1 MSFGPSAA
9 LHPSH
14 TLRCGPRP
22 LTAAGGQ
29 GPLDNTAYGPW
40 ISTPYIKPALQ
51 SPSHTSS
58 LPAIPFICGRLG
70 MPGLGCNKQYCPS
83 DLPLRSI
90 PPTPAV
96 WAPPA
101 YGRGWPGSSGQ
112 HRLRPAY
119 PLMHSQT
126 CPEAPADAI
135 HRNPSVLLHPL
146 GCTCGSPLTDWRTIR
161 NGRPAPSP
169 LDLHGKQRAWKRP
182 MYLSVESA
190 QPLSRSVHM
199 QNRGQ
204 TERPW
209 RALCGIS
216 ACSPLGEK
224 ASERGSNTFWGT
236 FSVGGA
242 AL

>member
-1 MSFGPSAA
+1 M
-9 LHPSH
+9 
-14 TLRCGPRP
+14 
-22 LTAAGGQ
+22 
-29 GPLDNTAYGPW
+29 
-40 ISTPYIKPALQ
+40 
-51 SPSHTSS
+51 
-58 LPAIPFICGRLG
+58 
-70 MPGLGCNKQYCPS
+70 
-83 DLPLRSI
+83 
-90 PPTPAV
+90 

-112 HRLRPAY
+112 HCLRPLHIHSCTLQPAL
-119 PLMHSQT
+119 PLL
-126 CPEAPADAI
+126 PAQF
-135 HRNPSVLLHPL
+135 HRNFPL
-146 GCTCGSPLTDWRTIR
+146 CSLPLRCICDLTLTDWRTIR
-161 NGRPAPSP
+161 NGRPVPSP

>member
-1 MSFGPSAA
+1 MRCDI
-9 LHPSH
+9 LHGFPEKPKRRKSKKADCV
-14 TLRCGPRP
+14 RCIP
-22 LTAAGGQ
+22 LF
-29 GPLDNTAYGPW
+29 
-40 ISTPYIKPALQ
+40 
-51 SPSHTSS
+51 S
-58 LPAIPFICGRLG
+58 LPPFAGRVRG
-70 MPGLGCNKQYCPS
+70 KPPAAHDHANGFRRFSKWRHRKQYCPS
-83 DLPLRSI
+83 DLPLRFI